1 MTPTKENPMKIVK
14 AFVILFVVIPIT
26 LWLVAM
32 VMMILTS
39 IMIGTM

>member
-1 MTPTKENPMKIVK
+1 MKIVK
-14 AFVILFVVIPIT
+14 AFVILFVVIPVT